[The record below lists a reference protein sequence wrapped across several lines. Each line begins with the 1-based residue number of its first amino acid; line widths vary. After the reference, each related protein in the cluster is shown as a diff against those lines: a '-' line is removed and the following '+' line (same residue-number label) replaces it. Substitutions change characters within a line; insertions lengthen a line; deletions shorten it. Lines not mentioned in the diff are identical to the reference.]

1 MRPVIA
7 VLVGVLALVLPAAS
21 WGSDGPTAT
30 ISRNPARLQGADA
43 EGRILVYTPDPAEA
57 GSSVSHWDRRA
68 SPNLLMEPALA
79 PGPNAAR
86 LDVTPAMMEDIGW
99 TRGAAEVVVIG
110 NDFPGL
116 GLEDL
121 RPFAGAPGNPATTLG
136 EARRVVL
143 EAALEQWASTL
154 ESSVPIEVLVQFSE
168 LFCEPEIGAVLAG
181 AGPLNAFAD
190 LEGLPH
196 PEFWYPAALAESL
209 VGRDLTGPP
218 TVTGGGD
225 IGIAVNAFI
234 DEGCLGPGRTWYYG
248 LDNNAPA
255 EDFDLLAVL
264 LHELAHG
271 LGMLTLTDAFSGEEL
286 AGRPTIY
293 DRFLY
298 DPVTRQHWSDLDD
311 EGRFWSAHRHG
322 RLAWDGPKTRAAAP
336 EFLAAGAVELV
347 VDAGGVESSPP
358 VVPAEI
364 GIVAGAATA
373 ELACADD
380 QIEPVRDGC
389 SPLSPATAAGR
400 IVLVDRGGCSFEEKA
415 TRVQAAGGVGM
426 ILVNT
431 EGDTQLF
438 VRAAEGGSAVS
449 IPVVSVGR
457 AFGNRL
463 EHYACPASGPPLAA
477 GRFDVR
483 AVWFN
488 ERDFGEAVIRQLTND
503 TVFGTFF
510 DSANVELV
518 IKVLDACSVPQNDS
532 FWVFA
537 AGLTN
542 LGVQIQVTDTLSG
555 LSNLYANPPDV
566 PFAPVQ
572 DTAAFPICD

>member
-1 MRPVIA
+1 
-7 VLVGVLALVLPAAS
+7 
-21 WGSDGPTAT
+21 
-30 ISRNPARLQGADA
+30 
-43 EGRILVYTPDPAEA
+43 
-57 GSSVSHWDRRA
+57 
-68 SPNLLMEPALA
+68 
-79 PGPNAAR
+79 
-86 LDVTPAMMEDIGW
+86 
-99 TRGAAEVVVIG
+99 
-110 NDFPGL
+110 
-116 GLEDL
+116 
-121 RPFAGAPGNPATTLG
+121 
-136 EARRVVL
+136 
-143 EAALEQWASTL
+143 
-154 ESSVPIEVLVQFSE
+154 
-168 LFCEPEIGAVLAG
+168 
-181 AGPLNAFAD
+181 
-190 LEGLPH
+190 
-196 PEFWYPAALAESL
+196 
-209 VGRDLTGPP
+209 
-218 TVTGGGD
+218 
-225 IGIAVNAFI
+225 
-234 DEGCLGPGRTWYYG
+234 
-248 LDNNAPA
+248 
-255 EDFDLLAVL
+255 
-264 LHELAHG
+264 
-271 LGMLTLTDAFSGEEL
+271 
-286 AGRPTIY
+286 
-293 DRFLY
+293 
-298 DPVTRQHWSDLDD
+298 
-311 EGRFWSAHRHG
+311 
-322 RLAWDGPKTRAAAP
+322 
-336 EFLAAGAVELV
+336 
-347 VDAGGVESSPP
+347 
-358 VVPAEI
+358 
-364 GIVAGAATA
+364 
-373 ELACADD
+373 
-380 QIEPVRDGC
+380 
-389 SPLSPATAAGR
+389 
-400 IVLVDRGGCSFEEKA
+400 
-415 TRVQAAGGVGM
+415 M